1 MWNGKRFVTP
11 EDIQHLKR
19 DEETARWMIECS
31 ERCDAI
37 RPQVEQLWQEILKSL
52 QNPWRL

>member
-19 DEETARWMIECS
+19 DEALARWMIECS

-37 RPQVEQLWQEILKSL
+37 RPQVEKLWEEVQYWMRKGSK
-52 QNPWRL
+52 